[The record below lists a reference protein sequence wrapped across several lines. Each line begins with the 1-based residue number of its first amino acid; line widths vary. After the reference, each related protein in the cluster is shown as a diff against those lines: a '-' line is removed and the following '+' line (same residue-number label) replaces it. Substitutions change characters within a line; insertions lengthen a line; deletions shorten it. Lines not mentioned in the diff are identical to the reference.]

1 MATDKKADGLK
12 KICALTMVRN
22 DEFFLRKWISYYE
35 KQLGRENLYIYFDGT
50 DQVIPEFTKGTNVLV
65 CEHIN
70 VDVKIGEKRRAKTLS
85 EEAAR
90 LLDRYDMV
98 IGTDVDEFLAA
109 DPATG
114 MNLREFLSRQKI
126 GNTISGLGMDVGQ
139 VLEQEGDIDP
149 SRPYLRQRKYAA
161 VYPRYSKPSVLAT
174 KCRWGSGIHRVKGK
188 NFHIVKDL
196 YLFHF
201 GGFDFTRLKSKMT
214 DQELLDNGWGR
225 HMRKRAATIYTVTDI
240 VNRGGTWKWNTAT
253 KVLRRMQQLCRP
265 IFAWN
270 KPTVFGIKA
279 IVEIPERF
287 RDLI

>member
-1 MATDKKADGLK
+1 MTKVTKPQELK
-12 KICALTMVRN
+12 NICALTMVRN

-35 KQLGRENLYIYFDGT
+35 GQLGRENLYIYFDGT
-50 DQVIPEFTKGTNVLV
+50 DQVIPDFTKGTNVLV
-65 CEHIN
+65 CEHIDA
-70 VDVKIGEKRRAKTLS
+70 DVKIGEKRRARILS

-98 IGTDVDEFLAA
+98 IGTDVDEFLCA

-114 MNLREFLSRQKI
+114 MNLREFLSTRKI
-126 GNTISGLGMDVGQ
+126 DKTISGLGMDVGQ
-139 VLEQEGDIDP
+139 FLDQEEDIDAD
-149 SRPYLRQRKYAA
+149 RPYLEQRAYAA
-161 VYPRYSKPSVLAT
+161 VYPRYSKPSVLAK
-174 KCRWGSGIHRVKGK
+174 KCRWGSGIHRVKGE

-201 GGFDFTRLKSKMT
+201 GGFDMSRIKMKMK
-214 DQELLDNGWGR
+214 DQELLMNGWGR
-225 HMRKRAATIYTVTDI
+225 HIKKRAGTIYQVTETV
-240 VNRGGTWKWNTAT
+240 RKGKTWKWETAT
-253 KVLRRMQQLCRP
+253 KILRPMQQLCRP

-287 RDLI
+287 RKLI